1 MSIKRFASNLLAGK
15 SLPLNEV
22 EAAMQL
28 YTPRERYT
36 IEPQVAALKLGSSP
50 DTLRA
55 IQEALNLQHRIHNQ
69 PIDAG
74 AFELDLLLNKVG
86 IPSNLSNVRR
96 RPQVAMPLADDAF
109 YKRQAKAAP
118 TGGPATDWEF
128 IRLTETPMMDWD
140 VPDPYH
146 QNEIA
151 TTIQNLGD
159 VEQLTRDY
167 IRNHPES
174 SLRIYQTPGGYRAW
188 ELAEQMD
195 PSQFAPRFQE
205 LNVDP
210 YYAQI
215 AQQTPR
221 NPFEGP
227 ASFASRVS
235 HKPGRTDWVA
245 QPIMEL
251 SGSEAIP
258 SARSI
263 QLVKTLH
270 DAPIREMYL
279 GPSGVSPDA
288 IALLK
293 QQLPTVSEVLQ
304 RELINRFKL

>member
-36 IEPQVAALKLGSSP
+36 IDPQVAALKLGSSP

-109 YKRQAKAAP
+109 YKRQSKAAP

-146 QNEIA
+146 QNPVA

-188 ELAEQMD
+188 ELAEQMN
-195 PSQFAPRFQE
+195 PSQFAPRFEE

-221 NPFEGP
+221 NQFEGP

-263 QLVKTLH
+263 QLVDTLH
-270 DAPIREMYL
+270 DAPIRKMYL
-279 GPSGVSPDA
+279 GASGVSPDA